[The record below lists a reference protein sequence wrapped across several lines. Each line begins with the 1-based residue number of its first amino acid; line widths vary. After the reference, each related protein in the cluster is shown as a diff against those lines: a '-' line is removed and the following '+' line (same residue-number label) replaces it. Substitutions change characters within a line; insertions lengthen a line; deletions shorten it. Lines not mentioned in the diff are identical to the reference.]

1 MNTEKLI
8 KNIIDQ
14 IKEAQIKLGFAKE
27 TTRLYYPV
35 ESLNAMLG
43 IHTDNDEEMLKAL
56 GSSDLHDTE
65 LGQLHFSAHKGRIEI
80 SVPPE
85 GAAYVHEHVEEPAF
99 LKAMIEL
106 FRQNHHCSVAD
117 IRALFESFSK
127 DYVCKKCRK
136 ALILTRFSILKT
148 LPSTHITIVLKKR
161 WVIPFIT
168 GLLKKIWKISGNS
181 FSVVWREKHVL
192 HDGN

>member
-43 IHTDNDEEMLKAL
+43 IHAKNDKEMLELLA
-56 GSSDLHDTE
+56 SSDIHDTG
-65 LGQLHFSAHKGRIEI
+65 LGTLHFSAHKGRIEI

-85 GAAYVHEHVEEPAF
+85 GAEYVHEYVEEPAF
-99 LKAMIEL
+99 LKAIIEL
-106 FRQNHHCSVAD
+106 FRQNHHCSVSD
-117 IRALFESFSK
+117 VRALFESFSK
-127 DYVCKKCRK
+127 DYVCEKMPEGSDFDEVLYFVKEEMGHT
-136 ALILTRFSILKT
+136 IYHRFTKEDMENL
-148 LPSTHITIVLKKR
+148 
-161 WVIPFIT
+161 W
-168 GLLKKIWKISGNS
+168 
-181 FSVVWREKHVL
+181 
-192 HDGN
+192 

>member
-8 KNIIDQ
+8 KNIMDQ

-27 TTRLYYPV
+27 TTRLDSPV
-35 ESLNAMLG
+35 ESLTAMLG
-43 IHTDNDEEMLKAL
+43 IHAESDEEMLEAL
-56 GSSDLHDTE
+56 ASSDLHDTG
-65 LGQLHFSAHKGRIEI
+65 LGQLRISAHKGRIEI

-85 GAAYVHEHVEEPAF
+85 GAEYVHEHVGEPVF

-127 DYVCKKCRK
+127 DYVCEKMPEGSDFDEVLYFKDTSVDSYYYCVK
-136 ALILTRFSILKT
+136 EEMGHTIYHRFTKEDMENL
-148 LPSTHITIVLKKR
+148 
-161 WVIPFIT
+161 W
-168 GLLKKIWKISGNS
+168 
-181 FSVVWREKHVL
+181 
-192 HDGN
+192 

>member
-35 ESLNAMLG
+35 EALNAMLG
-43 IHTDNDEEMLKAL
+43 IHTDNDEEMLEAL

-127 DYVCKKCRK
+127 DYVCEKMPEGSDFDEVLYFKDASVDAYYYCVK
-136 ALILTRFSILKT
+136 EEMGHTIYHRFTKEDMENL
-148 LPSTHITIVLKKR
+148 
-161 WVIPFIT
+161 W
-168 GLLKKIWKISGNS
+168 
-181 FSVVWREKHVL
+181 
-192 HDGN
+192 

>member
-35 ESLNAMLG
+35 ESLNTMLG
-43 IHTDNDEEMLKAL
+43 IHAENDEEMLEAL
-56 GSSDLHDTE
+56 TAAANMYDAG
-65 LGQLHFSAHKGRIEI
+65 LGQLHFSTHKGRIEI

-85 GAAYVHEHVEEPAF
+85 GAEYVHEHVEEPAF

-106 FRQNHHCSVAD
+106 LRQNHHCSVAD
-117 IRALFESFSK
+117 VRELFESFSK
-127 DYVCKKCRK
+127 DYVCEKMPDGSDFDEVFYFKDTSVDSYYYCVK
-136 ALILTRFSILKT
+136 EEMGHTIYHRFTKEDMENL
-148 LPSTHITIVLKKR
+148 
-161 WVIPFIT
+161 W
-168 GLLKKIWKISGNS
+168 
-181 FSVVWREKHVL
+181 
-192 HDGN
+192 